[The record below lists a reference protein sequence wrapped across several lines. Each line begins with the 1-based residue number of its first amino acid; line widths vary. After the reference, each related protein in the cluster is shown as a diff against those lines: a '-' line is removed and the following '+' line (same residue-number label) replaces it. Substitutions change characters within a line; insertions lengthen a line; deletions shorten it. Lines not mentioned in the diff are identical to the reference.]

1 MAVSLRDGEHWES
14 ERESLEKAKQFEKD
28 WEIEKRKERNDALSM
43 FSESDAEYDLDC
55 SELEVGSVSRVEGR
69 GEIPISE
76 EKIQELEKD
85 EEDYKKAILDEGI
98 REMAMESL
106 RKDHTTIDFAN
117 PFGRSLLKSS
127 IIELYRKKTQ

>member
-1 MAVSLRDGEHWES
+1 
-14 ERESLEKAKQFEKD
+14 
-28 WEIEKRKERNDALSM
+28 M
-43 FSESDAEYDLDC
+43 FSECDSDAEYDLDY
-55 SELEVGSVSRVEGR
+55 SDPEVGSVSSVEGR

-106 RKDHTTIDFAN
+106 RKDHTTIDFVN

-127 IIELYRKKTQ
+127 IIELYRKK

>member
-1 MAVSLRDGEHWES
+1 MYK
-14 ERESLEKAKQFEKD
+14 LEKNEKEKD
-28 WEIEKRKERNDALSM
+28 DYIEEIGHAL
-43 FSESDAEYDLDC
+43 ENRPDLYCKAYMALQDRYQ
-55 SELEVGSVSRVEGR
+55 EEGR

-106 RKDHTTIDFAN
+106 RKDHTTIDFTN

-127 IIELYRKKTQ
+127 IIELYRKK